1 MKKNIVLFFTVTSVL
16 FVFLSCTKEKKDNSE
31 MMNREQAKDTVVIK
45 NMGEISEYGKV
56 PERVVVV
63 GYENAEVMAKLG
75 LSDKIVGLTACMYTP
90 NDCYPQ
96 LYKSIENIQVL
107 PSGRSGEVPGF
118 ETILSLNA
126 DMVYCLS
133 YHLNDDY
140 IAPIQTFKENN
151 INVYVPEGTYEKNAS
166 VESVYHDLENL
177 GKIFKV
183 EKRAKEVIDE
193 YKKRLDTVRE
203 KLVNEAPVDV
213 FIFDYQDKAG
223 IMTPGGIGF
232 QNNLV
237 TLAGARNIFADF
249 DKDFD
254 IATIEQILT
263 RNPEYIIIVEY
274 FRDNEAK
281 EKIAYLESVSELA
294 EVTAVKNKNY
304 IILSGVEY
312 FPSLHNADAIE
323 TIAKKLH
330 PALFK

>member
-1 MKKNIVLFFTVTSVL
+1 MKKIIVLFFAVTSSL
-16 FVFLSCTKEKKDNSE
+16 CIFLSCTKAKKENGE
-31 MMNREQAKDTVVIK
+31 VINREQTKDTVVIK
-45 NMGEISEYGKV
+45 NMGEIAEYDKV

-75 LSDKIVGLTACMYTP
+75 LADKIVGVTACMYTP
-90 NDCYPQ
+90 NDCYPE
-96 LYKSIENIQVL
+96 LYKNIENVQVL
-107 PSGRSGEVPGF
+107 PSGRGRDVPGF

-140 IAPIQTFKENN
+140 IAPMQTFKENN
-151 INVYVPEGTYEKNAS
+151 IHVYVPEGTYEKNAS
-166 VESVYHDLENL
+166 VESVFHDLENL

-183 EKRAKEVIDE
+183 EKKAEEVIDE
-193 YKKRLDTVRE
+193 YKTRLDAVQK
-203 KLVNEAPVDV
+203 KLVNEKPVDV

-232 QNNLV
+232 QNNLI
-237 TLAGARNIFADF
+237 TLAGARNIFSDF

-274 FRDNEAK
+274 FHDNEAK
-281 EKIAYLESVSELA
+281 EKIAYLESVPELA
-294 EVTAVKNKNY
+294 EVSAIKNKNY
-304 IILSGVEY
+304 IILSGVGY

-323 TIAKKLH
+323 TIAQKLH
-330 PALFK
+330 PSLFK